1 MTNGKSQL
9 KTTHDN
15 NGYKS
20 SELHNG
26 KAAAYQL
33 LEKHHQSQPPY
44 CPRPPPP
51 EFWKQ
56 QNKLVNQ
63 IMITDVTTHDQTIT
77 IRECKTPRG
86 FFKERNDMKS
96 IAVSTEAHSEQV

>member
-1 MTNGKSQL
+1 MSNNKTQL

-15 NGYKS
+15 NVIVKS
-20 SELHNG
+20 DELQNG
-26 KAAAYQL
+26 KSGCQLMEKQQAAVFC
-33 LEKHHQSQPPY
+33 H
-44 CPRPPPP
+44 RPPPP

-63 IMITDVTTHDQTIT
+63 IMITDVTTNDQTIT

-86 FFKERNDMKS
+86 FFKERTEMKS
-96 IAVSTEAHSEQV
+96 IAVSTDAPSE